1 MTDQQMTVR
10 DAAAADRFE
19 AVDEAGVVAGFAAYR
34 RYPDRIVFTH
44 TVVDD
49 AFEGRGVGS
58 TLVRGALDA
67 ARDEGLRVVPQCPF
81 VRSFIQRHPEYADL
95 TSRPT

>member
-1 MTDQQMTVR
+1 MSDQQMTVR
-10 DAAAADRFE
+10 DDPAADRFE
-19 AVDEAGVVAGFAAYR
+19 VVDESGVVAGFAAYR
-34 RYPDRIVFTH
+34 RHPDRIVFTH

-58 TLVRGALDA
+58 TLVRAALDA

-81 VRSFIQRHPEYADL
+81 VRSFIERHPEYADL
-95 TSRPT
+95 TSGP